1 LIERERERDYL
12 YIRIINRERERE
24 RDILNRPVQ
33 FYLKVRFNT
42 LMAGFVTK
50 KYGFMSR
57 VTILC
62 IPRKNSTFIYIYNKL
77 LGKRREDE
85 RKIIIFLITIY

>member
-1 LIERERERDYL
+1 L
-12 YIRIINRERERE
+12 YIRIINREGERERERE